1 MTNDHVEALFTE
13 RRHAVEEMQALL
25 ADTDGRDLS
34 GEETQKMERLDA
46 AIDGLDSRI
55 NSIIDRVERDKKA
68 DEARAKFEAL
78 RPTAAPAVET
88 ASGDADTLRALAKG
102 EIRGAEF
109 RALYA
114 GGAAGASVVPT
125 SFYSTLVEYFTENSG
140 ILAMGPT
147 VLNTDSGEN
156 LQIPKQTTYSTA
168 SLVSETSAISAS
180 EPSFGRVT
188 LGAYKF
194 AHLIQVSSE
203 LLSDSG
209 VDIIDFLARQSGVA
223 LANGAGAYFATGS
236 GSGQPAGIATGATS
250 VAAAGSAA
258 ITADDIIDL
267 YHSPAT
273 AYRANGAFLMKDST
287 LKAVRKLKEGG
298 SSGQYLWQ
306 PGLAAGQPDTLLGR
320 PVYTDPNIAAI
331 GTGNRIVVFGDPRA
345 FFVRIAGGVQVSRS
359 DDYAFNT
366 DLVTWRFVLR
376 ADSAVV
382 DANGLYVLR
391 NT

>member
-1 MTNDHVEALFTE
+1 MSHNIEALFDE
-13 RRHAVEEMQALL
+13 RQNAVAEMRALL

-55 NSIIDRVERDKKA
+55 NSTLDRVERDKKA
-68 DEARAKFEAL
+68 DEARAKFDTL
-78 RPTAAPAVET
+78 RATAAPVVESAT
-88 ASGDADTLRALAKG
+88 GDADTLRALAKG

-114 GGAAGASVVPT
+114 DGAAGASTVPT
-125 SFYSTLVEYFTENSG
+125 SFYGTLVEYFTENSG

-203 LLSDSG
+203 LLADTG

-223 LANGAGAYFATGS
+223 LANGAGAYFATGT
-236 GSGQPAGIATGATS
+236 GSSQPGGIATGATS

-306 PGLAAGQPDTLLGR
+306 PGLQAGQPDTLLGR

-376 ADSAVV
+376 CDSEVI
-382 DANGLYVLR
+382 DSNGLYVLR